1 MFYRSTTLSHS
12 HYAGRWTIPAEDQRY
27 DRKVV
32 NQLGLEYAKAID
44 SPEKEAKLL
53 QVLEC
58 FHGYLMKYVV
68 MIIRGTIPPVNT
80 PYGKDAKELLRT
92 LSPRGAVLDK
102 EQIDRTCKTL
112 HLAFKQATTE
122 EIYDMLV
129 FCLIKA
135 ARKYDPFYTD
145 KVEEVC
151 GIINVLPKQFT
162 EQHLLDRVGYD
173 CTGILRSLV
182 RKHYLRSIT
191 GKKKVV
197 VNRPAP
203 PSLA

>member
-1 MFYRSTTLSHS
+1 MFRSTTLSPS
-12 HYAGRWTIPAEDQRY
+12 HYAGKWVIPDEEKRHDL
-27 DRKVV
+27 KVV

-53 QVLEC
+53 QVIEY
-58 FHGYLMKYVV
+58 FHGYLMKYVI
-68 MIIRGTIPPVNT
+68 MILRGTIPPVNSRA
-80 PYGKDAKELLRT
+80 GKDAQAMLRT
-92 LSPRGAVLDK
+92 LIPRSVSLDK
-102 EQIDRTCKTL
+102 EQTDRACKML

-122 EIYDMLV
+122 EIYDTLV

-151 GIINVLPKQFT
+151 AEIDVLPKQFT
-162 EQHLLDRVGYD
+162 EQHLVDRVGYD
-173 CTGILRSLV
+173 CIGILRSLV
-182 RKHYLRSIT
+182 RKHYLRNVT

-197 VNRPAP
+197 GYRTR
-203 PSLA
+203 